1 MELQTLL
8 HELFLKGPANCFD
21 AFIMECQAWY
31 EKPAHT
37 LVEMRARNNTKLRGD
52 IFEVFCVLY
61 LEQSYDE
68 VWRLEDVPD
77 SVLVEL
83 KMQRKDMGIDLIT
96 RKGHAYSAVQ
106 CKYKK
111 PTGRKTCIT
120 WKALST
126 FYALCLRTGPWDKY
140 IVMTNCDY
148 TRRVGQKTEK
158 DVSICLKTFQG
169 ITKEK
174 WIAMCGV
181 KGEVL
186 GTPKVPLT
194 QEELRQARLRYF
206 NQGGA
211 SLPGP
216 VGAPSLFN
224 HHHPPGPAGP
234 SEQVQ

>member
-1 MELQTLL
+1 MQLQSLL

-21 AFIMECQAWY
+21 AFITECQKWY
-31 EKPAHT
+31 ETPAHS
-37 LVEMRARNNTKLRGD
+37 LVEIRARNNTKLRGD

-61 LEQSYDE
+61 LQQSYDD

-77 SVLVEL
+77 EILTNL
-83 KMQRKDMGIDLIT
+83 KMKRKDMGIDLVA
-96 RKGHAYSAVQ
+96 RKGQLYSAVQ

-111 PTGRKTCIT
+111 PTGRKSCIT

-148 TRRVGQKTEK
+148 TRRVGEKTEK

-181 KGEVL
+181 EGHVMAEAA
-186 GTPKVPLT
+186 PLS
-194 QEELRQARLRYF
+194 QDELRAARLKYF
-206 NQGGA
+206 
-211 SLPGP
+211 SPP
-216 VGAPSLFN
+216 
-224 HHHPPGPAGP
+224 HPGPAAP
-234 SEQVQ
+234 